1 MLPSLRSFLCLKFK
15 LKFLHYEFP
24 EVFPFGWETK
34 HILEVFGVVWV
45 SMFLKQAFFHFVKF
59 GNYPSVV
66 SGEGR
71 ETKFCFD
78 PHGREIASSFHEGG
92 KHKRETLV
100 WI

>member
-1 MLPSLRSFLCLKFK
+1 MLPSLRSFLCSKFK

-45 SMFLKQAFFHFVKF
+45 SVFLKQAFFHFVKF
-59 GNYPSVV
+59 GNCPSVVSGVGRETKFCSVV

-78 PHGREIASSFHEGG
+78 PHGRGIASSFH
-92 KHKRETLV
+92 
-100 WI
+100 